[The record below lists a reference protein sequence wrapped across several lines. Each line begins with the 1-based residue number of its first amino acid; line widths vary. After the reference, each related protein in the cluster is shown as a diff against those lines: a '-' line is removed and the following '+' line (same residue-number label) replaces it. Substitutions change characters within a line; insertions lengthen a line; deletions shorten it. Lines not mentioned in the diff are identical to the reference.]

1 MPTLSILIPSRLE
14 RDTAGK
20 LFLESAVASI
30 RAQTGHS
37 MALQILVGIDAGA
50 PVPPGLDSRLGV
62 HFVESQGKSQA
73 AALNAASRAM
83 TGDFVAILEDD
94 DQWNAGFLF
103 CAVSMLR
110 EDFDFSSSTQLEVT
124 PDRKIIRVTEFPTP
138 SGWVMRR
145 ALWDR
150 VGLFNEEYRFHLDNE
165 WLGRLGETD
174 ARRVHLCEATTP
186 MDYNTLA
193 QSRPFLGE
201 LLQKGKPKVELARH
215 DSPWPLVTRLCHPG
229 SGMAQVRD
237 NDAARERS
245 DAEAAQL
252 EKRFGHRPW

>member
-1 MPTLSILIPSRLE
+1 MMPTLSILMPSRLE
-14 RDTAGK
+14 RDSRGK
-20 LFLESAVASI
+20 LFLESAVSSI
-30 RAQTGHS
+30 RAQAGHS
-37 MALQILVGIDAGA
+37 LALQILVGIDTGA
-50 PVPPGLDSRLGV
+50 CAPPGTESLGV
-62 HFVESQGKSQA
+62 KFVESAGRSQA
-73 AALNAASRAM
+73 AALNAAAGAA
-83 TGDFVAILEDD
+83 TGDFIAILEDD
-94 DQWNAGFLF
+94 DQWNPGFLF
-103 CAVSMLR
+103 CAFSMLK

-124 PDRKIIRVTEFPTP
+124 PDGKIIRVSEFPTP

-145 ALWDR
+145 KVWDQ

-186 MDYNTLA
+186 MDYNTLP

-215 DSPWPLVTRLCHPG
+215 DSPWPLVVRLCHPG
-229 SGMAQVRD
+229 SGMAQVRE
-237 NDAARERS
+237 NEAARERS
-245 DAEAAQL
+245 NAEAAQL